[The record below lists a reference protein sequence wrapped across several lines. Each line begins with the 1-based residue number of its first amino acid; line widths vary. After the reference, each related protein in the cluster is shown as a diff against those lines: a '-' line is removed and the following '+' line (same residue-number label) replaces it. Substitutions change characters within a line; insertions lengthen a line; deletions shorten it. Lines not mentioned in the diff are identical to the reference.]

1 MAEWCVVCEA
11 AASFPSQMSRG
22 HLGTGTPRWERV
34 ANQAVKMQEF
44 WANDGFE
51 WLLCDMKTFRV
62 LVCVT
67 SFRLEAVSSMLVAAG
82 LRIAILLQGLT

>member
-1 MAEWCVVCEA
+1 MAEQCVVCEA